1 MYRIENIECWQKY
14 CNMYREGV
22 YHFSP
27 MEGIH
32 VSFNREFAYNETTF
46 ISLNYTF
53 LLLYTCKYFIPSLT
67 NLNNVLLFCF
77 INFLHTMKTYKRHIK
92 EIKKK
97 KGKAKY
103 TGYKANFKK
112 RTFKNK

>member
-1 MYRIENIECWQKY
+1 
-14 CNMYREGV
+14 MYREGL

-53 LLLYTCKYFIPSLT
+53 LLLYKYFIPSLK
-67 NLNNVLLFCF
+67 NLDNVLLFCF
-77 INFLHTMKTYKRHIK
+77 INFLHTLKTYKRHIK
-92 EIKKK
+92 EILKKI
-97 KGKAKY
+97 GKAKF
-103 TGYKANFKK
+103 TGYKANLKK
-112 RTFKNK
+112 ELLKISEIAICFGNRSL